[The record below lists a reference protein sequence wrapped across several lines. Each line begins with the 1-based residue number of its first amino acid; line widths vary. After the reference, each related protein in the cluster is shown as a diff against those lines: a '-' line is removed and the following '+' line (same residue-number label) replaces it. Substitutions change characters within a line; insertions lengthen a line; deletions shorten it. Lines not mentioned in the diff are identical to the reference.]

1 MPQMGSYFPRT
12 RASSSQGDRGEVRT
26 ERAPRPR
33 AGRRRTAAFLIG
45 AGLLIPL
52 SATSQ
57 TTGKIVGTISDE
69 SNSALAGV
77 RVELSGPRLQGLR
90 SAVTSVE
97 GTYRFLGVPAGAY
110 TITASLPAL
119 GSVRTTATVGADAT
133 VTIDLRLTL
142 RASAEVTVFG
152 AVPLVDA
159 TSTGTGSSYPERILD
174 RLPIG
179 RNYADAVFAQPGTQ
193 ADFGETPGNALAIAV
208 YGSTS
213 AENLFL
219 IDGINTTSV
228 VKGTEGKDI
237 NTEFVE
243 ELEVKAGGYQ
253 AEYGRNTGAVI
264 NVITKS
270 GGDEFHGGA
279 FGYYND
285 TGMRAEPASG
295 KPANYSTPPYSQ
307 TGDAQFLN
315 YAYSKDVR
323 QEFGLDLGGFVWKDR
338 AWFFASY
345 NRVQTNQTLEALD
358 PNDPATFGSEFPK
371 DSFQNKYAGKL
382 TLHPLTG
389 MTIVATAF
397 SDAQT
402 QLNLVSPTPTSLD
415 ATSYAGRL
423 DTGGPDY
430 GARLSQLLG
439 SFGLFTFQYARHSER
454 SVTIPTGSDVPSI
467 LDYTVSDEAVGYQ
480 KTGGFGLV
488 FGPTSN
494 NRSRRETYAGA
505 FSATIGNL
513 DLKIGGDYTRD
524 TTSGA
529 SYYTGGQRLRI
540 RPCQQFGANV
550 CDLSRAPFY
559 TNPEGTSLQVFYQHE
574 SLAVGSW
581 NDYQHVDSGPFSAFT
596 GRHSAFLQGQW
607 AVVPALTVNLGV
619 RYDTESYHGDDPA
632 TGPFA
637 AFSLTNQWA
646 PRLGF
651 AWDFMGNGSSR
662 IFGSVGRFYYALPTD
677 LNIRVFTATSQVQ
690 TFNYDPSS
698 TAQDPDAPRREIF
711 QGGSAEGEPV
721 DPGTKASYQDEAT
734 LGIELA
740 VDPSLTVSLKGTYRS
755 LGRGLEDR
763 CDLDPNVA
771 PANCFIF
778 NPGGSGPAASGGY
791 PTCDSSGNPTDPNSG
806 SCGGYQPIG
815 PARRYFRGIEL
826 LAREQFSTA
835 LWAQASLLYSS
846 LLGNFSGAVM
856 ESTGQTDPG
865 INADYDFYQ
874 FTDNAFGRLELDRPV
889 QARLDAVYEAPF
901 GLSAGIGFYVRS
913 GRPTS
918 ELGWFNSF
926 YPAALNLVPRG
937 SAGRLPTDYDMNVS
951 IAYDLNVGPVTI
963 TPAFYVF
970 NLLNRQTPNN
980 VVQAFNQSGSFV
992 TDPASPFYGRPGV
1005 EPGLGDCPASSPA
1018 PCSDNP
1024 DYRKVTQRIAPR
1036 LLRLGLKVTF

>member
-1 MPQMGSYFPRT
+1 MIVG
-12 RASSSQGDRGEVRT
+12 V
-26 ERAPRPR
+26 
-33 AGRRRTAAFLIG
+33 
-45 AGLLIPL
+45 GLLIPI
-52 SATSQ
+52 SAASQ
-57 TTGKIVGTISDE
+57 TTGKIAGTIWDE
-69 SNSALAGV
+69 SNAAVPGV
-77 RVELSGPRLQGLR
+77 LVELSGPRLQGRR
-90 SAVTSVE
+90 SAVTSVD
-97 GTYRFLGVPAGAY
+97 GTYRFLGVPTGAY
-110 TITASLPAL
+110 TISASLAGL
-119 GSVRTTATVGADAT
+119 AVVQTTAVVGTDAT
-133 VTIDLRLTL
+133 ATIDLRLTL

-152 AVPLVDA
+152 VAPLVDA
-159 TSTGTGSSYPERILD
+159 TSTATGSRYPARILD

-179 RNYADAVFAQPGTQ
+179 RNYADGVFVQPGTQ
-193 ADFGETPGNALAIAV
+193 ADAGETPASALAISV
-208 YGSTS
+208 YGATS

-237 NTEFVE
+237 NNEFVE
-243 ELEVKAGGYQ
+243 ELEVKTGGYQ

-323 QEFGLDLGGFVWKDR
+323 QEFGLDLGGFLLKDR

-358 PNDPATFGSEFPK
+358 PNDRATFGSQFPR
-371 DSFQNKYAGKL
+371 DTFQNRYSGKL
-382 TLHPLTG
+382 TLHPLSS
-389 MTIVATAF
+389 MTIVATSF

-402 QLNLVSPTPTSLD
+402 QLNLIGPTPTSLD
-415 ATSYAGRL
+415 PTTYAGRL

-430 GARLSQLLG
+430 GARLNQLIG

-454 SVTIPTGSDVPSI
+454 SVTIPMGSSIPSI
-467 LDYTVSDEAVGYQ
+467 LDYTISDSGVSYQ

-488 FGPTSN
+488 LGPTSN

-505 FSATIGNL
+505 LSATIESL

-529 SYYTGGQRLRI
+529 TYYTGGQRLRI
-540 RPCQQFGANV
+540 RPCQQFGASI
-550 CDLSRAPFY
+550 CDPSRAPFY
-559 TNPEGTSLQVFYQHE
+559 TNSQGNTVQVFYQHE
-574 SLAVGSW
+574 SIAIGTQS
-581 NDYQHVDSGPFSAFT
+581 DYRTADSAPFSAFT

-607 AVVPALTVNLGV
+607 TVVPALTVNLGV
-619 RYDTESYHGDDPA
+619 RYDTEGYHGDDPA
-632 TGPFA
+632 TGPFG

-651 AWDFMGNGSSR
+651 AWDFMGNGSSKV
-662 IFGSVGRFYYALPTD
+662 FGSVGRFYYALPTD
-677 LNIRVFTATSQVQ
+677 LNIRVFTANSQVQ

-698 TAQDPDAPRREIF
+698 TAQDPHAPRREIF
-711 QGGSAEGEPV
+711 QRGNADGEPV
-721 DPGTKASYQDEAT
+721 DPGTRASYQDEAT
-734 LGIELA
+734 LGVEMALN
-740 VDPSLTVSLKGTYRS
+740 PSLTVSLKGTYRA

-763 CDLDPNVA
+763 CDLDYNVA
-771 PANCFIF
+771 PATCSIF

-791 PTCDSSGNPTDPNSG
+791 PSCDGSGNPTDPNAG
-806 SCGGYQPIG
+806 TCGLPGQPIG
-815 PARRYFRGIEL
+815 PSRRFFRGIEL
-826 LAREQFSTA
+826 LAREQFSNG

-846 LLGNFSGAVM
+846 LTGNFSGVVM
-856 ESTGQTDPG
+856 ETTGETNPG
-865 INADYDFYQ
+865 INADYDYYQ
-874 FTDNAFGRLELDRPV
+874 FTDNAFGRLELDRPL

-901 GLSAGIGFYVRS
+901 GLSTGIGFYVRS

-918 ELGWFNSF
+918 ELGWFNNF
-926 YPAALNLVPRG
+926 YTSALNLVQRG
-937 SAGRLPTDYDMNVS
+937 SAGRLPTDYEMNLS
-951 IAYDLNVGPVTI
+951 LAYDLDVGAVTI
-963 TPAFYVF
+963 TPALYGF

-980 VVQAFNQSGSFV
+980 VVQAFNQNASFV
-992 TDPASPFYGRPGV
+992 TDPASPFYGQAGV
-1005 EPGLGDCPASSPA
+1005 EPGVGDCPASSAA

-1024 DYRKVTQRIAPR
+1024 DYRKVSQRIGPR
-1036 LLRLGLKVTF
+1036 LLRFGLKVTF